1 MKSDLVSV
9 IIPVYNAEKYIGE
22 AIKSVLAQTYS
33 HFELIIV
40 DDASTDRS
48 VEIIRS
54 FNDYRINLIQH
65 DKNRGPGAARNTAL
79 EVARGEWVA
88 YLDADDQW
96 LPERIEKL
104 IKIAL
109 QSGEEYFISDDMLF
123 AFDTPTG
130 LKIWGSVWKIYYK
143 FNCNGSFNDVS
154 LEEFAQMGFPGIT
167 PLIPLKK
174 IKEFNIRFPEDIFFG
189 EDMYFW
195 IKLLKNGLRLRL
207 VCDNLYL
214 YRITPGSLTS
224 NPNKFEH
231 LIKMYEKLLME
242 ENFTARERAIFES
255 QLKKVYKENQ
265 YNKFA
270 TAIKQ
275 KKIKESILLSINKP
289 NLLWMLLLRLPKSL
303 RYRTLLWLNKGKGR

>member
-1 MKSDLVSV
+1 MKSDLVSI

-33 HFELIIV
+33 RFELIIV

-54 FNDYRINLIQH
+54 FNDYRIHLIQH
-65 DKNRGPGAARNTAL
+65 DKNRGPGAARNTAI
-79 EVARGEWVA
+79 EVAQGEWVA
-88 YLDADDQW
+88 ILDADDQW

-104 IKIAL
+104 IKIASH
-109 QSGEEYFISDDMLF
+109 SGEEYFISDDMLL

-130 LKIWGSVWKIYYK
+130 LKIWGSSWKIYYK
-143 FNCNGSFNDVS
+143 FYCNGNFNDVS
-154 LEEFAQMGFPGIT
+154 LEEFAQMGFPVIK

-174 IKEFNIRFPEDIFFG
+174 IKKFNIRFPEDIFFG
-189 EDMYFW
+189 EDLYFW
-195 IKLLKNGLRLRL
+195 IKLLKNGLKLRL

-231 LIKMYEKLLME
+231 LIKMNEKLLME

-265 YNKFA
+265 YNKFT

-275 KKIKESILLSINKP
+275 KKIKEAILLSINKP

-303 RYRTLLWLNKGKGR
+303 RYRTLLWLNRGKGR